1 METLEFSGH
10 LLRRI
15 SKMRL
20 GDWED
25 AKNDLI
31 EEVYTRNDMPALWQ
45 EFTLKTVAECRCRV
59 ILRRAYRKRFGP
71 HADVAHAETT
81 VHKNFGRF

>member
-1 METLEFSGH
+1 METLEFSGD

-20 GDWED
+20 DSWQKAKD
-25 AKNDLI
+25 ALVDEI
-31 EEVYTRNDMPALWQ
+31 SPRNDMPALWQ
-45 EFTLKTVAECRCRV
+45 EFSLKTVAECRCRV
-59 ILRRAYRKRFGP
+59 VIRRAYRKRFGP

>member
-1 METLEFSGH
+1 MDHVEYASD

-15 SKMRL
+15 SNMRL
-20 GDWED
+20 KTWEA
-25 AKNDLI
+25 AKPDLI
-31 EEVYTRNDMPALWQ
+31 EEVSKRNDMPAIFE
-45 EFTLKTVAECRCRV
+45 EFSQKTPNECRCRV

-81 VHKNFGRF
+81 THKNFGRF